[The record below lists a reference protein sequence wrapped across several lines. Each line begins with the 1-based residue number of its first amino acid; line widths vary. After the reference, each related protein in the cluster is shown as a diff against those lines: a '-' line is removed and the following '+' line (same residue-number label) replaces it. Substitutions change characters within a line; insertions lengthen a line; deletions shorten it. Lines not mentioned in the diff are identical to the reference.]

1 MAIKMWYD
9 SNATAQQR
17 NDIRQEIMT
26 LAVRTLSVGYIL
38 LAHAMQCSP
47 RGIPLPV
54 WKHSAW
60 CRGVWLHVPI
70 ECAPVHDP
78 VSTSS
83 KMPYVQGLRHPN
95 IVTLCGACW
104 DASNTLMVSELMPF
118 NLFDI
123 LYKMGSVT
131 LQTVNCIKIGI
142 DICRAFRYLH
152 SRTPQIIHRCMC
164 LPMHWLSAFPND
176 LSPPKSNLIEH

>member
-1 MAIKMWYD
+1 MPGVVVSGFMCRLSA
-9 SNATAQQR
+9 R
-17 NDIRQEIMT
+17 LCMT
-26 LAVRTLSVGYIL
+26 L
-38 LAHAMQCSP
+38 C
-47 RGIPLPV
+47 
-54 WKHSAW
+54 
-60 CRGVWLHVPI
+60 LHQAK
-70 ECAPVHDP
+70 CHD
-78 VSTSS
+78 
-83 KMPYVQGLRHPN
+83 VQGLRHPN